1 MKKGLTVNTL
11 ALGNLKSR
19 KRQYASLIT
28 GIILA
33 IVFSSSVLL
42 MFSSMNASIDK
53 MEKDLCGKQDG
64 IYIGA
69 TQQMLNDAADKQLIG
84 SYGYAHVVGQ
94 AFTDNGDSFA
104 VASYDDKAAE
114 LANIQFID
122 GSYPQNEEEISVESA
137 TLAQL
142 GIDASVGDR
151 VTLNFAVQNGENHLP
166 QVNRKTFILSGIAE
180 NKLSNIK
187 LRYSGYENS
196 IPTVFVAKGVQTE
209 PGGKEMLV
217 CYFDFY
223 GTGAFSDEKYYDDF
237 RAFLENEGYGT
248 SKWIHTAIAASYFNN
263 NTINESGTYIVF
275 LTVILLVASCLG
287 IVNAFSSNLNER
299 RQQIGMLRTV
309 GATKRQIIIIFGRE
323 ALIISLIS
331 APVSIALSCLIVK
344 TGLLIFDG
352 KFIFAPNIWVIV
364 LCAVVGIACVMLAAL
379 IPLIKAS
386 NVTPVQT
393 VRNISMTRKA
403 ARGKIKSR
411 KSFVPSKLIAKRSL
425 FFNGKTRAAASL
437 ILIIT
442 IVGSCY
448 GFSALDEINDQS
460 FSSKYGYEMDYSDN
474 MNSLLNFPGSRT
486 GFDYSEYSKINSIPY
501 AGEIHIA
508 QHCNAFMVS
517 KEFTEYQKTVLYS
530 DGIFSV
536 FNDLGPYVRQMT
548 PDNIDDY
555 MQADYRQQYLAVQ
568 NYCAGQDI
576 LPVKIVALDNS
587 VVREMG
593 EYLDSGDIDLA
604 ALDSGNEVLVI
615 APQEIAVAAEFDTE
629 EPDSGWAWGAD
640 TNEKIKK
647 DKEYLKR
654 AECDLT
660 TGQQIGLSI
669 VSSSDTTG
677 REGIYTF
684 SDPNSDEDVYPDTS
698 DWSKTDKNV
707 EIGALVS
714 DIPQDFYEECV
725 GLAGGQIVI
734 VTTLGGMKNFYDTDY
749 YSNINFNLNTLC
761 TDKTDAEITQTLQS
775 IVDSIDGT
783 DDSFTSYYTVRS
795 QEKQQNAAL
804 LISLLAILILFLSI
818 SASIISNSLT
828 AQIREGR
835 REIGTLRAV
844 GASARELF
852 GSYVHQLLST
862 LGISCVAGFAFFT
875 VSYFIARAV
884 ITGSEYYGWF
894 FKFNIWQTVIACVL
908 LFAVC
913 GINLWLRIKN
923 EMNHSVIDN
932 IREL

>member
-33 IVFSSSVLL
+33 IVFSSFVLL

-122 GSYPQNEEEISVESA
+122 GSYPQNEEEIAVESA

-187 LRYSGYENS
+187 LCYSGYENS

-323 ALIISLIS
+323 AFIICVICIPAGIAISCLLVKCITFILGKNFIFTINIWIMIISAFIS
-331 APVSIALSCLIVK
+331 
-344 TGLLIFDG
+344 
-352 KFIFAPNIWVIV
+352 
-364 LCAVVGIACVMLAAL
+364 VVCVMLASL
-379 IPLIKAS
+379 IPLIKAA
-386 NVTPVQT
+386 NVTPLQT
-393 VRNISMTRKA
+393 VRNINMTGKA
-403 ARGKIKSR
+403 ARKKMKS
-411 KSFVPSKLIAKRSL
+411 KHSFVPSELIAKRNL
-425 FFNGKTRAAASL
+425 FFHGKARAAASI
-437 ILIIT
+437 ILVIT
-442 IVGSCY
+442 ILGSCY
-448 GFSALDEINDQS
+448 GFSAVNAIYDDGRIPRYDFEMTAYPLSSDFINLPQSDTFS
-460 FSSKYGYEMDYSDN
+460 FSYS
-474 MNSLLNFPGSRT
+474 
-486 GFDYSEYSKINSIPY
+486 DYSEIKSIPY
-501 AGEIHIA
+501 VG
-508 QHCNAFMVS
+508 QVNVS
-517 KEFTEYQKTVLYS
+517 QYCEALIPCGEFTEYQKTVLYS
-530 DGIFSV
+530 NHFVSAFDPSKFEVSK
-536 FNDLGPYVRQMT
+536 LT
-548 PDNIDDY
+548 EENIDDTLLSSFSLAY
-555 MQADYRQQYLAVQ
+555 SAVRDYASKNV
-568 NYCAGQDI
+568 
-576 LPVKIVALDNS
+576 LPVKIAALESNVIKELSDS
-587 VVREMG
+587 I
-593 EYLDSGDIDLA
+593 DSGKMDITQLNA
-604 ALDSGNEVLVI
+604 GREVIVF
-615 APQEIAVAAEFDTE
+615 APREIALEVVMNGED
-629 EPDSGWAWGAD
+629 DSSGYMWNAD
-640 TNEKIKK
+640 INEQVKNSKG
-647 DKEYLKR
+647 YLKR
-654 AECDLT
+654 AKCDFEP
-660 TGQQIGLSI
+660 GQKIGLSVI
-669 VSSSDTTG
+669 TGNPPSSDNGGESYSGISSKIYLDTG
-677 REGIYTF
+677 KWE
-684 SDPNSDEDVYPDTS
+684 
-698 DWSKTDKNV
+698 KTDKEV
-707 EIGALVS
+707 KIGALIS
-714 DIPQDFYEECV
+714 ELPKEFFNESAAFSTGNIII
-725 GLAGGQIVI
+725 L
-734 VTTLGGMKNFYDTDY
+734 TTVDGMKNIYNSSY
-749 YSNINFNLNTLC
+749 YSNINFNLDTEC
-761 TDKTDAEITQTLQS
+761 TDQKDAEITEQLQN
-775 IVDSIDGT
+775 IT
-783 DDSFTSYYTVRS
+783 DRLGNNMSFLSYYNYTKS
-795 QEKQQNAAL
+795 SGQQNTAL
-804 LISLLAILILFLSI
+804 LVSLSAAIILFLSI
-818 SASIISNSLT
+818 SASIINNSLT
-828 AQIREGR
+828 AQIHEGR

-844 GASARELF
+844 GASVRELF
-852 GSYVHQLLST
+852 GSYIRQLLSL
-862 LGISCVAGFAFFT
+862 LGISYTVGFGLFIISYLIIYAVE
-875 VSYFIARAV
+875 VSN
-884 ITGSEYYGWF
+884 EYYERI
-894 FKFNIWQTVIACVL
+894 FKFNIWQTVLACTL
-908 LFAVC
+908 LFLFC
-913 GINLWLRIKN
+913 GTNLWLKVRK
-923 EMNHSVIDN
+923 EMKHSVIDN